1 MGPKFTLG
9 GPEPPDATS
18 GKKLTYPEVLAYTY
32 IAVMFQLRSSINV
45 RLTESSLYNMF
56 RIERSPKWGFGVI
69 LGVGAKIFGDKVHP
83 SLELCVFRHIWS
95 RFDAPCSRILYGYSH
110 LP

>member
-32 IAVMFQLRSSINV
+32 IAVMFQLRSSTNV
-45 RLTESSLYNMF
+45 RLHVGYIKIS
-56 RIERSPKWGFGVI
+56 GFGNGNGIV
-69 LGVGAKIFGDKVHP
+69 
-83 SLELCVFRHIWS
+83 
-95 RFDAPCSRILYGYSH
+95 
-110 LP
+110 